1 VNALAGVQTMVTRR
15 DILGRPC
22 NLEEAVSLEEALRA
36 YTVNGAFASFEEGIK
51 GMLRPGM
58 LGDVTI
64 FETDL
69 FSIDPHD
76 LASTRVDYTVTAGE
90 VAYGRESVS
99 R

>member
-1 VNALAGVQTMVTRR
+1 MVTRR

-22 NLEEAVSLEEALRA
+22 NLEEAVTLEEALRA

-51 GMLRPGM
+51 GMLRPGL
-58 LGDVTI
+58 LGDVAI

-69 FSIDPHD
+69 FSVDPD
-76 LASTRVDYTVTAGE
+76 ALATTRVDYTVTAGE
-90 VAYGRESVS
+90 VVYERESAS